1 MDWKHVRM
9 GLALLAALGGAV
21 PASAQARGADPV
33 LELTRAAELVF
44 QGTVLKLGAANLE
57 VVEPNEKTAVVRVD
71 ETIASAGTLDDFTGR
86 EVTVFLKDAGSAKV
100 GEQSVFFTTVG
111 LLGETLGVVEVGR
124 RNGPPA
130 DLRAQVASV
139 RGQLRAEEVRA
150 RVAAADLAV
159 SGRVVSVKAAAGA
172 VPVSGV
178 ITEHDPQWQE
188 AVVEVR
194 TVLHGQAA
202 ESTVAVWFPA
212 SLDVMWAHA
221 PKLTAGREGTWLLHR
236 HDAEGRGPVWAV
248 LDPQDQLT
256 AEEARIAEGG
266 VNP

>member
-9 GLALLAALGGAV
+9 GLALLAALGAAV
-21 PASAQARGADPV
+21 PASAQAPDPV
-33 LELTRAAELVF
+33 RELTRAAELVF
-44 QGTVLKLGAANLE
+44 VGTVVKTGAANLQ

-71 ETIASAGTLDDFTGR
+71 ETLASAGTLDDFTGR
-86 EVTVFLKDAGSAKV
+86 EVTVFLKDASAKV
-100 GEQSVFFTTVG
+100 GEQGVFFTTVG

-124 RNGPPA
+124 GNGRPA
-130 DLRAQVASV
+130 DLRAQVASA

-159 SGRVVSVKAAAGA
+159 TGRVVSVKAAAG
-172 VPVSGV
+172 VGPTNGV
-178 ITEHDPQWQE
+178 VTEHDPQWQE

-194 TVLHGQAA
+194 TVLRGQFT
-202 ESTVAVWFPA
+202 ESAVPVWFPG
-212 SLDVMWAHA
+212 SLDVMWAEA
-221 PKLTAGREGTWLLHR
+221 PKLAAGREGAWLLHR

-248 LDPQDQLT
+248 LDPKDELT
-256 AEEARIAEGG
+256 AEEARIAAEG

>member
-21 PASAQARGADPV
+21 PASAQAPGADP
-33 LELTRAAELVF
+33 LRELTRAAELVF
-44 QGTVLKLGAANLE
+44 VGTVVKTGAANLE
-57 VVEPNEKTAVVRVD
+57 VVEPNEKTAVVRVE
-71 ETIASAGTLDDFTGR
+71 ETLASTGTLDDFTGR
-86 EVTVFLKDAGSAKV
+86 EVTVFLKDAGSKV
-100 GEQSVFFTTVG
+100 GEQSVFFTTVA
-111 LLGETLGVVEVGR
+111 LLGESLGVVEVGR

-130 DLRAQVASV
+130 EVRAQVATT

-159 SGRVVSVKAAAGA
+159 SGRVVDVKAAK
-172 VPVSGV
+172 GV
-178 ITEHDPQWQE
+178 GPTNGVVTEHDPQWQE

-194 TVLHGQAA
+194 TVLNGQLA
-202 ESTVAVWFPA
+202 ERTVSVWFPG
-212 SLDVMWAHA
+212 SLDVMWAQA
-221 PKLTAGREGTWLLHR
+221 PKLSAGREGVWLLHR
-236 HDAEGRGPVWAV
+236 HDAPGRGPVWAV
-248 LDPQDQLT
+248 LDPKDQLT

>member
-1 MDWKHVRM
+1 M
-9 GLALLAALGGAV
+9 GLALLAVLGGAV
-21 PASAQARGADPV
+21 PGSAQAPAADPIR
-33 LELTRAAELVF
+33 ELTRAADLVF
-44 QGTVLKLGAANLE
+44 VGTVVKPGAANLE
-57 VVEPNEKTAVVRVD
+57 VVEPNDKTAVVRVD
-71 ETIASAGTLDDFTGR
+71 ETLASSGTLDDFTGR
-86 EVTVFLKDAGSAKV
+86 EVTVFLKGAAKM

-130 DLRAQVASV
+130 DLRAQVASN

-159 SGRVVSVKAAAGA
+159 TGRVVSVKADSRA
-172 VPVSGV
+172 VPASGV
-178 ITEHDPQWQE
+178 VTEHDPQWQE
-188 AVVEVR
+188 AMVEVR
-194 TVLHGQAA
+194 TVLHGQVT
-202 ESTVAVWFPA
+202 ESAVPVWFPS

-221 PKLTAGREGTWLLHR
+221 PKLTAGREGAWLLHR

-248 LDPQDQLT
+248 LDSQDQLT
-256 AEEARIAEGG
+256 AEEARIAEEG